1 MEKQALQ
8 FLDAA
13 AIEVTIGD
21 EEGVATS
28 LGTLTVNPLGEVR
41 IRSPGRWCRPEVTV
55 NWQSD

>member
-13 AIEVTIGD
+13 AIEVTMGD

-55 NWQSD
+55 N